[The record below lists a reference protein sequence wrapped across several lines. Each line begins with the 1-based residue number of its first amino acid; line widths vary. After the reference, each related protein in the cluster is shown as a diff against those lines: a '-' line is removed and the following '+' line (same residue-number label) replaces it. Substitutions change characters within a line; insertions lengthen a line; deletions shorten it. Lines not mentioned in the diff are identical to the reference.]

1 VYAAPEWLTGSPGST
16 VERHGDLIASKRHP
30 RPLTVAM
37 LAPPWIAIPPV
48 GYGGVEEVVAA
59 LTDALVAGGH
69 RVTLFCA
76 PGSRSSATTV
86 PLLDETHPNEIERA
100 LHEADHV
107 SRAFAAIDLARQ
119 QGRPFDVVHDH
130 CGFTAVAMADRLQT
144 PLLHTLHGPFTPQT
158 GAFFAH
164 HAEKAWFAG
173 ISESQLA
180 SGPANLRSV
189 GAIANPIDAAK
200 WPFRP
205 SHDDYLLWIGRI
217 TPDKGPHRAI
227 AVARAAGANLVL
239 AGIVQPGQR
248 EFFQREIEPHIDGH
262 SVRFVGEVGG
272 AQKRRLFAGA
282 RALLLPIR
290 WPEPFGMVIVESLVC
305 GTPVLAFDEGAASEL
320 IQHGKTGLIVRDEA
334 DMVRGLADLE
344 QIDPYSCRRWVVDH
358 CSADIVAAAY
368 EAAYRTVIAAG
379 AEPALTITQ
388 SHLAGATIA

>member
-1 VYAAPEWLTGSPGST
+1 
-16 VERHGDLIASKRHP
+16 
-30 RPLTVAM
+30 M
-37 LAPPWIAIPPV
+37 PPV

-59 LTDALVAGGH
+59 LTEALVARGH
-69 RVTLFCA
+69 EVTLFCA

-86 PLLDETHPNEIERA
+86 PLLDEAHPNEIERA

-107 SRAFAAIDLARQ
+107 SRAFAAIDGARE
-119 QGRPFDVVHDH
+119 QGRPFDLVHDH

-144 PLLHTLHGPFTPQT
+144 PLLHTVHGPFTAQIR
-158 GAFFAH
+158 GFFAH
-164 HAEKAWFAG
+164 HADKAWFAG

-189 GAIANPIDAAK
+189 GAIPNPIDAAK

-205 SHDDYLLWIGRI
+205 SHDDYLLWVGRI

-227 AVARAAGANLVL
+227 AVARAAGAKLVL
-239 AGIVQPGQR
+239 AGIIQPGQR
-248 EFFQREIEPHIDGH
+248 EFFEREVEPHIDGH
-262 SVRFVGEVGG
+262 RVSFLGEVSG
-272 AQKRRLFAGA
+272 AQKRALFAGA

-305 GTPVLAFDEGAASEL
+305 GTPVVAFDEGAASEL

-334 DMVRGLADLE
+334 EMVRAIADLD
-344 QIDPYSCRRWVVDH
+344 QIDPYSCRRWVVEH

-368 EAAYRTVIAAG
+368 EAAYRTVLAASD
-379 AEPALTITQ
+379 ERALTITQ
-388 SHLAGATIA
+388 SHLAAASVA